1 MWAFVKEMEN
11 YTTSFWGFLDGPAGK
26 ESTCNA
32 GDTGDVSLIPY
43 SWKQQP
49 TSVFLFEKTPWTEE
63 PGELQSKGLQEV
75 RHDWVTKGT
84 HTHTHTHTHTTHYFF
99 V

>member
-43 SWKQQP
+43 S
-49 TSVFLFEKTPWTEE
+49 
-63 PGELQSKGLQEV
+63 
-75 RHDWVTKGT
+75 
-84 HTHTHTHTHTTHYFF
+84 
-99 V
+99 